1 MSLRKAQARLKK
13 IADQIAKNKP
23 QDDTDKEFLVKAFT
37 EIFNGT
43 DADTALGV
51 KAKKGERKGQHARD
65 TKKRLEYFYPWLATA
80 TAKVENGGLGMSDKN
95 AVSIIAKQ
103 LPHIQI
109 ETVAR
114 YWRQAKKTQEKIF
127 KIKTD

>member
-13 IADQIAKNKP
+13 IADKIAKNKP
-23 QDDTDKEFLVKAFT
+23 QDEIDKEFLVKAFT
-37 EIFNGT
+37 EIFNGA

-51 KAKKGERKGQHARD
+51 KAKKGERKSKHHRD
-65 TKKRLEYFYPWLATA
+65 TRKRLEYFYPWLATA
-80 TAKVENGGLGMSDKN
+80 TTKVENGGLGMNDKN
-95 AVSIIAKQ
+95 AVAIIAEQ
-103 LPHIQI
+103 FPHIQI

-114 YWRQAKKTQEKIF
+114 YWRQAKKTQEEIF